1 MSERPKRE
9 TSAGDPWQR
18 AQVLATLAKIFVEL
32 LKWWTGG
39 GPDRL

>member
-1 MSERPKRE
+1 MSKRHQRQA
-9 TSAGDPWQR
+9 SAGDPWR
-18 AQVLATLAKIFVEL
+18 LAQVLATLARIGVEL